1 MRKMCAERL
10 TVLPAALD
18 LQSLQRKMQSC
29 NQMSDAPE
37 LEDTAAS
44 VLGSPKSQSKDSM
57 QVSPTK
63 QGSGRSQ
70 LPAAPL
76 PRKPDSPRK
85 WSLPAPVKE
94 AERNLQGRK
103 GRALVQVWF
112 LPGAGWRWPDPQTA
126 RSLCSEN
133 WECLE
138 PRVGPSKD
146 KLVCSAAGAIY
157 MYLLK
162 LV

>member
-44 VLGSPKSQSKDSM
+44 VLGSKSQSKESM

-76 PRKPDSPRK
+76 PGKPD
-85 WSLPAPVKE
+85 SLPAPVKE
-94 AERNLQGRK
+94 AERNL
-103 GRALVQVWF
+103 
-112 LPGAGWRWPDPQTA
+112 
-126 RSLCSEN
+126 
-133 WECLE
+133 
-138 PRVGPSKD
+138 
-146 KLVCSAAGAIY
+146 
-157 MYLLK
+157 
-162 LV
+162 